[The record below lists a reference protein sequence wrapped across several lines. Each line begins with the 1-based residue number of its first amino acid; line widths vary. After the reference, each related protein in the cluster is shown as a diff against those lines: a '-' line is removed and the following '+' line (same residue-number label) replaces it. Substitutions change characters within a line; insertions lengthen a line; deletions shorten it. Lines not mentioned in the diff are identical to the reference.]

1 LQLSIVTSEFN
12 KEVAKVSLPVR
23 VIMNDLVD
31 YLVFGVQSDVPG
43 LNWTRSVY
51 FSLVKSFCTRL
62 NSGVGCGGTGC
73 SFGIKMSSQFFISFS
88 LGNWACDSAHVYTAV
103 HKTCPQAFVQI
114 FAKYLPIS

>member
-43 LNWTRSVY
+43 LN
-51 FSLVKSFCTRL
+51 
-62 NSGVGCGGTGC
+62 
-73 SFGIKMSSQFFISFS
+73 
-88 LGNWACDSAHVYTAV
+88 
-103 HKTCPQAFVQI
+103 
-114 FAKYLPIS
+114 